1 MKNKL
6 LLLISA
12 LIFNSCEYK
21 PQKQK
26 KEQNII
32 TEELHFSHFND
43 FDSVYWVGND
53 GNYYS
58 EIDDGA
64 YYFETLDTT
73 YGMSAPEFN
82 IEIDEDFSVE
92 IAITGPTVD
101 TVNYFGL
108 TIGKLL
114 GKDGFVEFLIR
125 NTDEYLIS
133 SNTQQIKGRFK
144 NKTKSLYKKLKINKL
159 KHTWHFYI
167 NDEKVYS
174 YDFAETDGF
183 RCGPLTGYS
192 SMVWVDYI
200 KINRVLYFDPEI

>member
-1 MKNKL
+1 VKYKL
-6 LLLISA
+6 LLLVSVII
-12 LIFNSCEYK
+12 LYSCEYK

-26 KEQNII
+26 KEQHII
-32 TEELHFSHFND
+32 TEELHFSHFD
-43 FDSVYWVGND
+43 DYDSVYWVGND
-53 GNYYS
+53 GNYYG
-58 EIDDGA
+58 EIEDGA

-82 IEIDEDFSVE
+82 IEINEDFSVE
-92 IAITGPTVD
+92 IAITGPTAD

-133 SNTQQIKGRFK
+133 SNTQLIKGRFK
-144 NKTKSLYKKLKINKL
+144 NITETLYKKLKINKL
-159 KHTWHFYI
+159 DHTWHFFI